1 LPLFSE
7 IYENGGTDN
16 FFLVAALL
24 FVYSQV
30 KGHKKRVEQHFPT
43 KAVLEHHF
51 LWVLDRV
58 KHQIILKSVYN
69 SGFILT
75 CVR

>member
-1 LPLFSE
+1 LLPNGRFLVKQVVWIHRKYRQLHLFSE

-30 KGHKKRVEQHFPT
+30 KGRKKRVERHFPT
-43 KAVLEHHF
+43 KAVLVHYF
-51 LWVLDRV
+51 L
-58 KHQIILKSVYN
+58 
-69 SGFILT
+69 
-75 CVR
+75 